1 MQYLLN
7 IFRHYICI
15 LLTLCIGSNASSQEL
30 GEFDVRSGVGP
41 FRLGSARSQLD
52 SSIVL
57 SEAGKMEYKGR
68 TEYYYSYPA
77 VTDRP
82 YLLDGIRF
90 NNLLLTYISDTL
102 VRILLTKIYTP
113 RLYPDYSKRA
123 KQEFRQLS
131 RYLQRQWND
140 PGKKKTFQ
148 QSPDKRIH
156 SEGLQWNTD
165 LATMRIELYE
175 DKGKANR
182 QYLVSVS
189 LDLPG
194 YD

>member
-1 MQYLLN
+1 
-7 IFRHYICI
+7 
-15 LLTLCIGSNASSQEL
+15 
-30 GEFDVRSGVGP
+30 
-41 FRLGSARSQLD
+41 
-52 SSIVL
+52 
-57 SEAGKMEYKGR
+57 MEYKGR
-68 TEYYYSYPA
+68 TEYNYSYPV

-82 YLLDGIRF
+82 YLLDGIGF

-131 RYLQRQWND
+131 RYLQGQWND
-140 PGKKKTFQ
+140 PGKRKTFL

-182 QYLVSVS
+182 LYLVSVS